1 MKNNFESKFIQNLI
15 YSNYGL
21 RVKAEQIEG
30 ELDDNF
36 KLNYDGKSY
45 FFKVYPAN
53 SDLEFVTFQSNLLS
67 NLKTFEKIILFLATA
82 GFIIHLVLI
91 LLNNKGYVDLSFFQ
105 GSLFVNPISAIY
117 TPFSFILIYE
127 AFLLIYYL
135 PRSFTTSIAKQF
147 EIMSLILIRKIFKD
161 IPDVDLS
168 DNWILNENNLQLI
181 YDLTGVLIVFYLI
194 YMFKK
199 LKENLPKLPV
209 HQNLERFLGYKR
221 LISLLLIPTL
231 IILCVFSFIE
241 WYGAVF
247 IGGENSPNIDYLFFV
262 EFFGILILV
271 DVFILLISF
280 QYTERYSQLVRNT
293 GFIISTILLRLSFN
307 AVGLTSIILLISGIV
322 FGLIILY
329 IYNKME
335 RTSLVT

>member
-1 MKNNFESKFIQNLI
+1 MTEKINSVFE
-15 YSNYGL
+15 
-21 RVKAEQIEG
+21 
-30 ELDDNF
+30 
-36 KLNYDGKSY
+36 
-45 FFKVYPAN
+45 KVF
-53 SDLEFVTFQSNLLS
+53 SDS

-91 LLNNKGYVDLSFFQ
+91 LLNNKGYVGLSFFQ

-231 IILCVFSFIE
+231 IILCVFSFME

-247 IGGENSPNIDYLFFV
+247 IGGENSPNVDYLFFV

-335 RTSLVT
+335 RTSLVA

>member
-1 MKNNFESKFIQNLI
+1 MTEKINSVFE
-15 YSNYGL
+15 
-21 RVKAEQIEG
+21 
-30 ELDDNF
+30 
-36 KLNYDGKSY
+36 
-45 FFKVYPAN
+45 KVF
-53 SDLEFVTFQSNLLS
+53 SDS

-91 LLNNKGYVDLSFFQ
+91 LLNNKGYLDLTFFRD
-105 GSLFVNPISAIY
+105 SLFVNPISAIY

-329 IYNKME
+329 IYNRME

>member
-1 MKNNFESKFIQNLI
+1 MTEKISIVF
-15 YSNYGL
+15 
-21 RVKAEQIEG
+21 
-30 ELDDNF
+30 
-36 KLNYDGKSY
+36 GKV
-45 FFKVYPAN
+45 F
-53 SDLEFVTFQSNLLS
+53 SDS
-67 NLKTFEKIILFLATA
+67 NLKVFEKLILFLATA

-91 LLNNKGYVDLSFFQ
+91 LLNNSGYIDLSFFND
-105 GSLFVNPISAIY
+105 SLFVNPISAIY

-161 IPDVDLS
+161 IPDVNLS

-181 YDLTGVLIVFYLI
+181 YDLTGVLVVFYLI
-194 YMFKK
+194 YLFKK
-199 LKENLPKLPV
+199 LKENLPQLPV
-209 HQNLERFLGYKR
+209 HTNLERFLGYKK

-231 IILCVFSFIE
+231 ILLCIFSFLD

-307 AVGLTSIILLISGIV
+307 AVGLTSVLLLISGII

>member
-1 MKNNFESKFIQNLI
+1 MTEKINSVFE
-15 YSNYGL
+15 
-21 RVKAEQIEG
+21 
-30 ELDDNF
+30 
-36 KLNYDGKSY
+36 
-45 FFKVYPAN
+45 KVF
-53 SDLEFVTFQSNLLS
+53 SDS

-91 LLNNKGYVDLSFFQ
+91 LLNNKGYLDLPFFQ
-105 GSLFVNPISAIY
+105 DSLFVNPISAIY

-307 AVGLTSIILLISGIV
+307 AVGLTSIILLISGII

-335 RTSLVT
+335 RTSLIT

>member
-1 MKNNFESKFIQNLI
+1 MTEKINSVFE
-15 YSNYGL
+15 
-21 RVKAEQIEG
+21 
-30 ELDDNF
+30 
-36 KLNYDGKSY
+36 
-45 FFKVYPAN
+45 KVF
-53 SDLEFVTFQSNLLS
+53 SDS

-91 LLNNKGYVDLSFFQ
+91 LLNNKGYLDLSFFQ
-105 GSLFVNPISAIY
+105 DSLFVNPISAIY

>member
-1 MKNNFESKFIQNLI
+1 MTEKISIVF
-15 YSNYGL
+15 
-21 RVKAEQIEG
+21 
-30 ELDDNF
+30 
-36 KLNYDGKSY
+36 GKI
-45 FFKVYPAN
+45 F
-53 SDLEFVTFQSNLLS
+53 SDS
-67 NLKTFEKIILFLATA
+67 NLKVFEKLILFLATA

-91 LLNNKGYVDLSFFQ
+91 LLNNSGYIDLSFFND
-105 GSLFVNPISAIY
+105 SLFVNPISAIY

-161 IPDVDLS
+161 IPDVNLS

-181 YDLTGVLIVFYLI
+181 YDLTGVLVVFYLI
-194 YMFKK
+194 YLFKK
-199 LKENLPKLPV
+199 LKDNLPQLPV
-209 HQNLERFLGYKR
+209 HTNLERFLGYKK

-231 IILCVFSFIE
+231 IILCIISFLD

-307 AVGLTSIILLISGIV
+307 AVGLTSVLLLISGII